1 MVGAFLR
8 GEEVDFT
15 LDWVMHPITF
25 ANTDFGYINLEE
37 RIPIPVGGFGPRA
50 QALAGELG
58 DGLMTGLSWG
68 GTILRSLANVRR
80 GAERAGRSLDDFK
93 VYALVNLLLVEPG
106 KTLDTERVIREIGSG
121 IMVNV
126 NYLVERWKETGE
138 YPPD

>member
-15 LDWVMHPITF
+15 LDGVMHPITF

-58 DGLMTGLSWG
+58 DGLMTGLPGAVRFCGRSPMCGVGRNAPGAPLATLRFMRWSICFCSSLRKLLI
-68 GTILRSLANVRR
+68 GTRHSGDRLWYYGERSLL
-80 GAERAGRSLDDFK
+80 G
-93 VYALVNLLLVEPG
+93 
-106 KTLDTERVIREIGSG
+106 
-121 IMVNV
+121 
-126 NYLVERWKETGE
+126 
-138 YPPD
+138 